1 MTGNRLYLVKQ
12 FLAEVYFCDWI
23 GLASD
28 CGCWANCECRQR
40 TAVWLLWLPGNA
52 VLGMDSGSLSPLWLQ
67 RSGWVVML
75 YLLCICVYLLH
86 KYVLDAYYVLK
97 ISLWSRGAPWDPIF
111 ECVSVFMDWGGDI
124 LSDSVVW
131 ALKKILVFPCGSGGK
146 ESTCNVGD
154 LRLIPGLGRFPWR
167 RERLPTPVFWPGEF
181 CGLHSPWGRKEW
193 TWLSHFH
200 WALKISV
207 PQRKFMG
214 PRVIFW
220 LFLLLN

>member
-146 ESTCNVGD
+146 ESICKAGD
-154 LRLIPGLGRFPWR
+154 LGSIPGLGGS
-167 RERLPTPVFWPGEF
+167 PGGGKDYPLQYS
-181 CGLHSPWGRKEW
+181 GLGNSVDFIVRGVAKSGHDWVTFTG
-193 TWLSHFH
+193 H
-200 WALKISV
+200 WKYLCPKGNLWV
-207 PQRKFMG
+207 PELYFG
-214 PRVIFW
+214 FS
-220 LFLLLN
+220 FY